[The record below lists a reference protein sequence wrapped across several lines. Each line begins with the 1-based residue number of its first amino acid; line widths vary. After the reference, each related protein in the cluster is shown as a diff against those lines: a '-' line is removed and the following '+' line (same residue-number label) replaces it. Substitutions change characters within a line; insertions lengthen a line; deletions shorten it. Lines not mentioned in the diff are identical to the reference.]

1 MIAGRALMTSF
12 KRRTALMPRS
22 KMGNVPVEV
31 DGRRFASK
39 KEAKRYGELVLLE
52 KAGKI
57 FDLRCQVRHK
67 LQVNELLIC
76 TYVSDFT
83 YTDEDSISHVED
95 VKGRRTGSAYG
106 LFRIKAKL
114 MLACLGVIVEEV

>member
-39 KEAKRYGELVLLE
+39 KEAKRYGELKLLE
-52 KAGKI
+52 TAGKI
-57 FDLRCQVRHK
+57 SDLRCQARHK
-67 LQVNELLIC
+67 LIVNELLIC

-83 YTDEDSISHVED
+83 YWAGDSFHVED